1 MNDEIEV
8 NAGYILIPCQ
18 KGQKKKL
25 CFVSGRQGST
35 ITLLLVSGI
44 AIANVQQF
52 EREYAKIPTKD
63 GDYNLM
69 PCNKVTDMNEVAE
82 VCDIITNCPACF
94 VSPGLRPTKPYNRP
108 PGCLSC
114 RILVRVTAGG
124 RAFLR

>member
-1 MNDEIEV
+1 MSDEIEV
-8 NAGYILIPCQ
+8 NAGYQLMPCQ

-44 AIANVQQF
+44 AIANVQTF
-52 EREYAKIPTKD
+52 AREYAKVPTKD

-82 VCDIITNCPACF
+82 ICDIIRNCPE
-94 VSPGLRPTKPYNRP
+94 
-108 PGCLSC
+108 
-114 RILVRVTAGG
+114 
-124 RAFLR
+124 